1 MLVFINTK
9 VLKQSI
15 EINQSY
21 HSIRLANI
29 GLILLLVTNTYIAL
43 FLTVI
48 AVQG

>member
-21 HSIRLANI
+21 HFKTQA
-29 GLILLLVTNTYIAL
+29 TA
-43 FLTVI
+43 VI
-48 AVQG
+48 KTFRVLD